1 MKFKINDQYEIDSK
15 DITKLTFKL
24 IKIVNGNSSGVAF
37 FSSLSGIPSYLNRAY
52 PELMNDSVKRLVEA
66 NSKIYGVIDNKE
78 ILGKHK
84 ISFYIDDFYSVEL
97 DNENYVMYV
106 HPTLN
111 GAPGS
116 AGASNPVPNKD
127 RKKVVCYP
135 SSIKSALELYY
146 NQMLR
151 DCQSADDAFMVE
163 MNELINKMSIK
174 VKDIIGLINT
184 SKA

>member
-37 FSSLSGIPSYLNRAY
+37 FSSINNIPSYLERAY
-52 PELMNDSVKRLVEA
+52 PELMNDNVKKLLES
-66 NSKIYGVIDNKE
+66 NSKIYE
-78 ILGKHK
+78 IIGDKNLLGKHK

-97 DNENYVMYV
+97 DNDNYVMYV

-116 AGASNPVPNKD
+116 SGANNHIPNKD

-135 SSIKSALELYY
+135 SNIRGALELYY
-146 NQMLR
+146 NQILR
-151 DCQSADDAFMVE
+151 DCQSVDDQFIVE
-163 MNELINKMSIK
+163 MNKLIIKMSVKVKEIIELINTK
-174 VKDIIGLINT
+174 V
-184 SKA
+184 